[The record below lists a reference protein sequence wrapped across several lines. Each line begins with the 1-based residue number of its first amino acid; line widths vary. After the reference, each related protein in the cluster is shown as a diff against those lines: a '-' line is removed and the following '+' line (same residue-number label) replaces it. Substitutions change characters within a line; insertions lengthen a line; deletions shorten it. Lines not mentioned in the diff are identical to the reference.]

1 MKNLNVNHLAVWA
14 SIILLT
20 VLGFLWYGPIFGDKW
35 MGLVGLDPATVE
47 ANPPGA
53 GIWITNI
60 IATVIPMYALAWF
73 FDKLNVR
80 TWSDGIIYGLLISF
94 AFHFLSNMTGDMFA
108 QRPYG
113 LSWITGGYTMVALAI
128 SGAILGAWR
137 KYAG

>member
-1 MKNLNVNHLAVWA
+1 M
-14 SIILLT
+14 
-20 VLGFLWYGPIFGDKW
+20 WYGPIFGDKW

-108 QRPYG
+108 ARPYV
-113 LSWITGGYTMVALAI
+113 LSWITGGYDLVAFAI
-128 SGAILGAWR
+128 AGAILGGWQ
-137 KYAG
+137 KKS